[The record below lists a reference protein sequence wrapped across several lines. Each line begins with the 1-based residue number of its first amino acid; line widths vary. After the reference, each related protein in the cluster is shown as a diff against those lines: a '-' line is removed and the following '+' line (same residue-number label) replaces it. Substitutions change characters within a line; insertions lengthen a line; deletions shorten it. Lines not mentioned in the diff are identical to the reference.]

1 MRQVLAVRALA
12 AAFAVV
18 LSAARVSAD
27 DSVFGIRGLGLLG
40 RPVSARSAGAG
51 GAFSLFDP
59 AGPLSPASLGR
70 WRTMVGWAVG
80 VPTRRSYS
88 GTAGDATLTSMRFPL
103 FGFATIPGRKL
114 VVGMT
119 VSDYINRTWGVRD
132 SLTVSLGGTDQPAI
146 DVKSSVGGVTDL
158 RFGAAYHVSTRVDV
172 GVAFHAL
179 TGSSR
184 STVVRDFSDST
195 YTDFVDI
202 AVTDY
207 TGRGLSV
214 GVNAE
219 VVPRLLLAGSLRIN
233 SALTAR
239 TTDGE
244 RARVSLPTELSLG
257 VLGSP
262 LRGVSFA
269 VSAGYAGWS
278 SAADALAATGEERSR
293 DVWNVS
299 AGTEFDTFRRGAARV
314 PVRFGYRWRQLPFPV
329 EGATI
334 TESAFSGGF
343 ALDLAGGRT
352 TLDLAVE
359 RGSRVVGGG
368 EGAQR
373 ERFMSGF
380 IGVILRP

>member
-1 MRQVLAVRALA
+1 MRHVLPVRTLAVVAALA
-12 AAFAVV
+12 LCATPVA
-18 LSAARVSAD
+18 AD
-27 DSVFGIRGLGLLG
+27 DSVFGIRGLGLLA

-59 AGPLSPASLGR
+59 AGSLNPASLGR

-80 VPTRRSYS
+80 VPTRRSYT
-88 GTAGDATLTSMRFPL
+88 GTAGDATLTSTRFPL

-114 VVGMT
+114 VIGMT
-119 VSDYINRTWGVRD
+119 VSEYLNRTWGVRD
-132 SLTVSLGGTDQPAI
+132 SLTVNLGGADQPAI
-146 DVKSSVGGVTDL
+146 DLKSSVGGVTDL

-179 TGSSR
+179 AGSTR
-184 STVVRDFSDST
+184 STVVRDFSDSS
-195 YTDFVDI
+195 YTDFGDI

-207 TGRGLSV
+207 TGRGLSF

-219 VVPRLLLAGSLRIN
+219 LIPRLLVSGSVRIN

-244 RARVSLPTELSLG
+244 RARVSLPTELSFG

-262 LRGVSFA
+262 LRGVSLA
-269 VSAGYAGWS
+269 VSAGYAKWS
-278 SAADALAATGEERSR
+278 SAADDLAATGEERSR

-299 AGTEFDTFRRGAARV
+299 VGTEFDTFRRGAARV
-314 PVRFGYRWRQLPFPV
+314 PVRLGYRWRQLPFPV
-329 EGATI
+329 QGATI

-343 ALDLAGGRT
+343 AIDLAGGRT

-359 RGSRVVGGG
+359 RGSRAV
-368 EGAQR
+368 GAQR
-373 ERFMSGF
+373 ERFTSGF

>member
-1 MRQVLAVRALA
+1 MRHVLKLRALG
-12 AAFAVV
+12 AVV
-18 LSAARVSAD
+18 AVAACAARVSAD

-59 AGPLSPASLGR
+59 AGPLNPASLGR
-70 WRTMVGWAVG
+70 WRTMVGWAVA
-80 VPTRRSYS
+80 VPTRRSYT
-88 GTAGDATLTSMRFPL
+88 GTAGDATLTSTRFPL

-114 VVGMT
+114 VIGMT
-119 VSDYINRTWGVRD
+119 VSEYLNRTWGVRD
-132 SLTVSLGGTDQPAI
+132 SLTVNLGGADQPAI
-146 DVKSSVGGVTDL
+146 DLKSSVGGVTDL
-158 RFGAAYHVSTRVDV
+158 RFGAAYHVSASVDV

-179 TGSSR
+179 AGSTR

-195 YTDFVDI
+195 YTDFGDI

-207 TGRGLSV
+207 TGRGLSI

-219 VVPRLLLAGSLRIN
+219 VVPRLLLSGSVRVN

-244 RARVSLPTELSLG
+244 RARVSLPTELAFG
-257 VLGSP
+257 VLSSP
-262 LRGVSFA
+262 LRGVSLA
-269 VSAGYAGWS
+269 VSAGYASWS
-278 SAADALAATGEERSR
+278 SAADDLAATGEERSR

-299 AGTEFDTFRRGAARV
+299 VGTEFDTFRRGAARV
-314 PVRFGYRWRQLPFPV
+314 PVRLGYRWRQLPFPV
-329 EGATI
+329 QGATI

-343 ALDLAGGRT
+343 AIDLAGGRT

-359 RGSRVVGGG
+359 RGSRAV
-368 EGAQR
+368 GAQR
-373 ERFMSGF
+373 ERFTSGF